1 MVAKVGVDGCRAGW
15 FYVFQEPSK
24 FTFGVVETLTELV
37 ENCPADATLF
47 IDCPIGL
54 RDTCATPRGCDSA
67 ARKLLGRP
75 RSSSVFSIPI
85 RAVLQ
90 CSDYPSALAQS
101 RQLCGKGISKQA
113 FGIMGKI
120 LELDEL
126 LADDQLT
133 QSRFREIHPELCFWA
148 LAEGRAMT
156 YSKKTEQ
163 GFQERLKL
171 LKVHCPQAKRVI
183 DQAMRQYRRAE
194 LSRDDVVD
202 ALAAFVTA
210 AVPNDELC
218 TAPLYP
224 EHDSRGL
231 AMENVYRQWIR

>member
-1 MVAKVGVDGCRAGW
+1 
-15 FYVFQEPSK
+15 
-24 FTFGVVETLTELV
+24 
-37 ENCPADATLF
+37 
-47 IDCPIGL
+47 
-54 RDTCATPRGCDSA
+54 
-67 ARKLLGRP
+67 
-75 RSSSVFSIPI
+75 
-85 RAVLQ
+85 
-90 CSDYPSALAQS
+90 
-101 RQLCGKGISKQA
+101 
-113 FGIMGKI
+113 
-120 LELDEL
+120 
-126 LADDQLT
+126 
-133 QSRFREIHPELCFWA
+133 
-148 LAEGRAMT
+148 MT